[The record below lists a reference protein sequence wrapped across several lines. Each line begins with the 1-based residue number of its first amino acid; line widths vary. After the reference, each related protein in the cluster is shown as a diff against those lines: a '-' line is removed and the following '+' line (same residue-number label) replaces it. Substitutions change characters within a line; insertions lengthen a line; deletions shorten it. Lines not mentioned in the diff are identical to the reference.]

1 MLEQGLIPM
10 IQLLPMEHLRRE
22 APKMKHRL
30 TIVKLLK
37 HLHWIK
43 DQQGSHMYPIKFLQV
58 LKQFKVMNNIPE
70 QKTEVT

>member
-22 APKMKHRL
+22 ALKMKHL
-30 TIVKLLK
+30 HTIVKLLK

-58 LKQFKVMNNIPE
+58 LKQFKVMNNILE
-70 QKTEVT
+70 QKTEVI